1 MRNDLE
7 LFHMKE
13 PLKWITVKYKG
24 CFYSVFQLAMKSYI
38 MKALKQCEFLNPFLK
53 SDLAFL
59 IAEAF
64 LVVTAT
70 G

>member
-1 MRNDLE
+1 
-7 LFHMKE
+7 
-13 PLKWITVKYKG
+13 
-24 CFYSVFQLAMKSYI
+24 MKSYI
-38 MKALKQCEFLNPFLK
+38 MKALKQREFLNPFLK

>member
-1 MRNDLE
+1 
-7 LFHMKE
+7 
-13 PLKWITVKYKG
+13 
-24 CFYSVFQLAMKSYI
+24 MKSYI
-38 MKALKQCEFLNPFLK
+38 MKALKQREFLNPFLK

-59 IAEAF
+59 IAETF